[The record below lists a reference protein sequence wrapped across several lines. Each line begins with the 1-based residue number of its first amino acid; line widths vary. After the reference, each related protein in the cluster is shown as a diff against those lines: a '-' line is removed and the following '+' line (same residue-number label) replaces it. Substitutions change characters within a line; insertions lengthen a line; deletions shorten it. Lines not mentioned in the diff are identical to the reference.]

1 MKKLL
6 LIIFALTLFLFAMS
20 FEKTQVSA
28 NAETKGELISSETEY
43 SNDGSYLLIEYYTK
57 STNTNAR
64 GNLRVVTH
72 TKVVTQYSK
81 NNKVLWVYTLIGDW
95 HVIDGVSV
103 QASAS
108 VVQASVHDNSW
119 SFALGDQTYYDA
131 TVHGGGVFTHKL
143 LGITTK
149 TIIMDIN
156 MTCDIYGNL
165 VEY

>member
-1 MKKLL
+1 MKKIL
-6 LIIFALTLFLFAMS
+6 LIIFTLTLCLFAIS
-20 FEKTQVSA
+20 FKKTQVSA
-28 NAETKGELISSETEY
+28 NTETKGELISSETQY
-43 SNDGSYLLIEYYTK
+43 SDDGSYLLIEYYTK

-64 GNLRVVTH
+64 SSLRLVTHTAVVTH
-72 TKVVTQYSK
+72 YSSL
-81 NNKVLWVYTLIGDW
+81 NKVLWVYTLIGDW
-95 HVIDGVSV
+95 HVVDGISV
-103 QASAS
+103 QAAAS
-108 VVQASVHDNSW
+108 VVQTSIHENSW

-149 TIIMDIN
+149 TITMDIN